1 MQTTCVIIGAGHS
14 GLAMSRCLSECSV
27 DHVILERGEI
37 ANSWKQE
44 RWDSLR
50 LLTPNW
56 QTRLPGFAYQGD
68 NPDGYMDM
76 PEVIEF
82 MQNYAEFISAPV
94 EQNTS
99 VTSVSHDDRYYQVV
113 TDRGH
118 WQCETLVIASGACN
132 RANIPALAQQVP
144 DGIEMLTP
152 IQYRNPDQLRTGGV
166 LVVGASATGLQLAEE
181 IKRSGRAVTLAVG
194 EHVRLPRTY
203 RGKDIQYWLDAL
215 GILDETF
222 EQIDDIVRGRNIPSP
237 QLVGSSDRHD
247 LDLNRLSEMGV
258 KLRGRLAGINDGKA
272 QFSGSLANVC
282 EMADLKMNRL
292 LNRIDEFVIDNEL
305 EGEVTEKKRFDKT
318 TIEDSPP
325 LLMDFSRQGIK
336 TIVWATGYSADYS
349 WLDLPVLDRKG
360 KIRHQGGVVDS
371 PGMYL
376 MGTTL
381 LRRRKSTFI
390 HGAEDDA
397 RDLSTH
403 LLTYLNDQSIQTK
416 KCVGF

>member
-27 DHVILERGEI
+27 EHVILERGEI
-37 ANSWKQE
+37 ANSWKHE

-68 NPDGYMDM
+68 NPDGYMDI

-82 MQNYAEFISAPV
+82 MQDYAEFITAPV
-94 EQNTS
+94 ELNS
-99 VTSVSHDDRYYQVV
+99 AVTSVNHDGNYYQIA
-113 TDRGH
+113 TNRGH
-118 WQCETLVIASGACN
+118 WQCETLVVASGACN
-132 RANIPALAQQVP
+132 QANIPALAQQVP
-144 DGIEMLTP
+144 GDIEMLTP
-152 IQYRNPDQLRTGGV
+152 MQYRNPEQLRAGGV

-181 IKRSGRAVTLAVG
+181 IQGSGRAVTLAVG

-237 QLVGSSDRHD
+237 QLVGSPDRHD
-247 LDLNRLSEMGV
+247 LDLNRLSTMGV

-272 QFSGSLANVC
+272 QFSGALANVC

-292 LNRIDEFVIDNEL
+292 LKRIDEFVIDNEL
-305 EGEVTEKKRFDKT
+305 NDDVTDEKRFYKT
-318 TIEDSPP
+318 EVEDSPP
-325 LLMDFSRQGIK
+325 LFIDFARKNIN

-349 WLDLPVLDRKG
+349 WLNVPVLDRKG

-376 MGTTL
+376 MGTSL
-381 LRRRKSTFI
+381 LRRRKSSFI

-397 RDLSTH
+397 RDLSAQ
-403 LLTYLNDQSIQTK
+403 LLVYLNDNSKQTK
-416 KCVGF
+416 MCVGF